1 MHNLPQGYKQTE
13 LGVIPED
20 WEVATIGRI
29 SQNCSYGVGA
39 EAVSYSG
46 GPKYIRIT
54 DIDDQTRQYLPSP
67 LSSPAFY
74 NENHIVK
81 KNDILFAR
89 TGASVGKSYVYDIKD
104 GMLIFAGFLM
114 RFNIHNASAKFV
126 FYNTLSKRY
135 NDWVM
140 SESARTGQ
148 PGLNIKQ
155 LSSYTIPLPPLP
167 EQKAIAEALSDVD
180 DLITALDKKI
190 AKKRLIKQGAM
201 QELLTGKKRLPGF
214 EEEWAEKTI
223 EDLGELTGSGVDKK
237 FKEDEHF
244 VRLVNYL
251 DVFRRD
257 YIYDKELDFWTTAN
271 DLKKEQCN
279 VLQGDVFF
287 TPSSEMPFDIAI
299 SAVAMN
305 DMKDVCYSYH
315 IYRLR
320 FYTDIDLCFK
330 AYMFKSQF
338 FYDQANVACEG
349 SGKRYVISLSK
360 FKKLKVYY
368 PTNIQEQQAIATIL
382 SDMDK
387 EIAELEAQRDKYRL
401 VKSGMMQKLLTG
413 EIRLKKT
420 QVSQTSES
428 KAIPVDAHIIAGHI
442 VNRLYKSE
450 GWGRTKLQKSL
461 HLAGYYAQI
470 YIGNEYIRN
479 TAGPDDQRL
488 MSYIDQQ
495 FRQFNHVKITRV
507 KLNNGKIH
515 YNYTPTS
522 LIQEVE
528 MAYEKYPENVRKQ
541 IDLLLDKMNVMD
553 LDCAEILSTLYG
565 VWNNR
570 IIKSERI
577 TDDLLIADFYA
588 WSKHKLEFDESRLRK
603 ALVYMREENI
613 VPIGWGKYIDKKN

>member
-1 MHNLPQGYKQTE
+1 MTLNNNIPQGYKQTE
-13 LGVIPED
+13 LGIIPED
-20 WEVATIGRI
+20 WKVKSIGDCLSIGNGRDYKGKQFGDIPVYGTGGIISYIDDYLYDGQTICIGRK
-29 SQNCSYGVGA
+29 G
-39 EAVSYSG
+39 
-46 GPKYIRIT
+46 T
-54 DIDDQTRQYLPSP
+54 IDKP
-67 LSSPAFY
+67 LYHEGKIWTVDTLYYTY
-74 NENHIVK
+74 NFIDV
-81 KNDILFAR
+81 
-89 TGASVGKSYVYDIKD
+89 DIK
-104 GMLIFAGFLM
+104 LL
-114 RFNIHNASAKFV
+114 
-126 FYNTLSKRY
+126 YYLL
-135 NDWVM
+135 
-140 SESARTGQ
+140 
-148 PGLNIKQ
+148 LNIDWMSLNEATGVPSLTSDRIKKVN
-155 LSSYTIPLPPLP
+155 LILPPLP

-190 AKKRLIKQGAM
+190 AKKRLVKQGAM

-214 EEEWAEKTI
+214 EEEWEKKTI

-320 FYTDIDLCFK
+320 FHIDIDLCFK

-382 SDMDK
+382 SNMDK
-387 EIAELEAQRDKYRL
+387 EIADLEAQRDKYRL

-413 EIRLKKT
+413 EIRLKKP
-420 QVSQTSES
+420 QASQISES